1 MKLKRVSTF
10 TITKWISYV
19 LLTVTAI
26 IWVFPAVYAL
36 TTSFKTQSDL
46 IQTGFRL
53 LPASWVMDNYARV
66 LSNTSSAPIVR
77 WFLNSLLIS
86 TSHTFLML
94 IVVSL
99 AAFGYARLDFK
110 YRDTMFFIILA
121 ISMFPGVVNLIP
133 NYMIVHRL
141 GWVNTSLAVI
151 VPGIAAVGNVFL
163 IRQFMTGLPKSYDE
177 SARMD
182 GANDFTIY
190 LKIILPL
197 IKPVLIVTSI
207 FSFTGSWNDFLWPVI
222 VLNDV
227 RQLTITAGMLL
238 LQDIYG
244 NYMMVGQLMA
254 SAFLAMIP
262 TTLLFIFAQKYFIE
276 SLNLNTGL
284 KG

>member
-1 MKLKRVSTF
+1 MERTKSFV
-10 TITKWISYV
+10 ITKWASYI
-19 LLTVTAI
+19 LLSITAL
-26 IWVFPAVYAL
+26 IWLLPAVYAF
-36 TTSFKTQSDL
+36 TTSFKTQSDVM
-46 IQTGFRL
+46 QTGFRL

-66 LSNTSSAPIVR
+66 LSNSSSAPIVR
-77 WFLNSLLIS
+77 WFLNSVLIS
-86 TSHTFLML
+86 TTHTILMV

-110 YRDTMFFIILA
+110 YRDTLFFIVLA
-121 ISMFPGVVNLIP
+121 ISMFPAVVNIIP

-141 GWVNTSLAVI
+141 GWVNTPLAVI

-163 IRQFMTGLPKSYDE
+163 VRQFMTGLPKSYDE

-182 GANDFTIY
+182 GASDFTIY
-190 LKIILPL
+190 LKIIVPL

-207 FSFTGSWNDFLWPVI
+207 FSFTGSWNDFLWPTI

-244 NYMMVGQLMA
+244 NYMMMGQLMA

-262 TTLLFIFAQKYFIE
+262 TSLLFLFAQKYFIE

>member
-1 MKLKRVSTF
+1 MERTKSFV
-10 TITKWISYV
+10 ITKWASYI
-19 LLTVTAI
+19 LLSITAL
-26 IWVFPAVYAL
+26 IWLLPAVYAF
-36 TTSFKTQSDL
+36 TTSFKTQSDVM
-46 IQTGFRL
+46 QTGFRL

-66 LSNTSSAPIVR
+66 LSNSSSAPIVR
-77 WFLNSLLIS
+77 WFLNSVLIS
-86 TSHTFLML
+86 TTHTILMV

-110 YRDTMFFIILA
+110 YRDTLFFIVLA
-121 ISMFPGVVNLIP
+121 ISMFPGVVNIIP

-141 GWVNTSLAVI
+141 GWVNTPLAVI

-163 IRQFMTGLPKSYDE
+163 VRQFMTGLPKSYDE

-182 GANDFTIY
+182 GASDFTIY
-190 LKIILPL
+190 LKIIVPL

-207 FSFTGSWNDFLWPVI
+207 FSFTGSWNDFLWPTI

-244 NYMMVGQLMA
+244 NYMMMGQLMA

-262 TTLLFIFAQKYFIE
+262 TSLLFLFAQKYFIE

>member
-141 GWVNTSLAVI
+141 GWVNTPLAVI

>member
-1 MKLKRVSTF
+1 M
-10 TITKWISYV
+10 
-19 LLTVTAI
+19 
-26 IWVFPAVYAL
+26 
-36 TTSFKTQSDL
+36 
-46 IQTGFRL
+46 QTGFRL

-66 LSNTSSAPIVR
+66 LSNSSSAPIVR
-77 WFLNSLLIS
+77 WFFNSILIS
-86 TSHTFLML
+86 TSHTILML

-121 ISMFPGVVNLIP
+121 ISMFPAVVNIIP

-141 GWVNTSLAVI
+141 GWVNTPLAVI

-163 IRQFMTGLPKSYDE
+163 VRQFMTGLPKSYDE

-182 GANDFTIY
+182 GASDFTIY
-190 LKIILPL
+190 LKIIVPL

-207 FSFTGSWNDFLWPVI
+207 FSFTGSWNDFLWPTI

-244 NYMMVGQLMA
+244 NYMMMGQLMA

-262 TTLLFIFAQKYFIE
+262 TSLLFIFAQKYFIE

>member
-1 MKLKRVSTF
+1 MDRTKSFV
-10 TITKWISYV
+10 ITKWASYI
-19 LLTVTAI
+19 LLSITAL
-26 IWVFPAVYAL
+26 IWLLPAVYAF
-36 TTSFKTQSDL
+36 TTSFKTQSDVM
-46 IQTGFRL
+46 QTGFRL

-66 LSNTSSAPIVR
+66 LSNSSSAPIVR
-77 WFLNSLLIS
+77 WFLNSVLIS
-86 TSHTFLML
+86 TTHTILMV

-110 YRDTMFFIILA
+110 YRDTMFFTVLA
-121 ISMFPGVVNLIP
+121 ISMFPAVVNIIP

-141 GWVNTSLAVI
+141 GWVNTPLAVI

-163 IRQFMTGLPKSYDE
+163 VRQFMTGLPKSYDE

-182 GANDFTIY
+182 GASDFTIY
-190 LKIILPL
+190 LKIIVPL

-207 FSFTGSWNDFLWPVI
+207 FSFTGSWNDFLWPTI

-244 NYMMVGQLMA
+244 NYMMMGQLMA

-262 TTLLFIFAQKYFIE
+262 TSLLFLFAQKYFIE

>member
-1 MKLKRVSTF
+1 MDNNKTF
-10 TITKWISYV
+10 ILTKWISYV

-26 IWVFPAVYAL
+26 IWVFPALYAL
-36 TTSFKTQSDL
+36 TTSFKTQSDV

-86 TSHTFLML
+86 TSHTILML

-99 AAFGYARLDFK
+99 AAFGYARMDFK
-110 YRDTMFFIILA
+110 HRDTMFFVILA

-141 GWVNTSLAVI
+141 GWVNTPLAVI

-190 LKIILPL
+190 LKIIVPL

-244 NYMMVGQLMA
+244 NYMMIGQLMA
-254 SAFLAMIP
+254 SAFMAMIP
-262 TTLLFIFAQKYFIE
+262 TTLLFLFAQKYFIE
-276 SLNLNTGL
+276 SLNLNTGI